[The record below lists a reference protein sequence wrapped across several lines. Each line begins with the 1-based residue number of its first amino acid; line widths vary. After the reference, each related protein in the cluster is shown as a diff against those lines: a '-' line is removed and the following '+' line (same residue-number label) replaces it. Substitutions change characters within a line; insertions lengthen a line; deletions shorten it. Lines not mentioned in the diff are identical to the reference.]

1 MNPLQKSILRSAASA
16 AVAVGA
22 AAAACAPIAARADSF
37 AQSILV
43 IDNFRLLH
51 ANGTTYSSAEF
62 PQLPGGGNAFASGQ
76 LNGVYNGATQAA
88 DLASGVSLDVAQQ
101 NVGAGLSARPE
112 NDVAPDAGAAGPQ
125 GSFGYGDQRM
135 SGSIITTPVDAAAT
149 PFQSRTRADAALDS
163 DGSASGAGGVATS
176 TAFSFSLG
184 AGEYMTIAFDATP
197 FTRAQANG
205 GAGAAAQAS
214 IAWSV
219 VVLDLSTGATV
230 FSFQPEQLNAMSR
243 VSSSGGFG
251 GPNIYDPGRLS
262 FAATIGMLDAGDTY
276 QVTFAQTSFASALQS
291 QQVPEPATLAGFG
304 AGLLALAALGRRR
317 RNARAGG
324 RAKKC

>member
-1 MNPLQKSILRSAASA
+1 MNPLQKSILHSAACA

-22 AAAACAPIAARADSF
+22 AGAPIAARADSF

-51 ANGTTYSSAEF
+51 ANGTTYSTAEF
-62 PQLPGGGNAFASGQ
+62 PQLAGAANAFASGQ
-76 LNGVYNGATQAA
+76 LNGVYSGATQGA

-101 NVGAGLSARPE
+101 NAGAGLSARPE
-112 NDVAPDAGAAGPQ
+112 NDVTPNAGPTGPH

-135 SGSIITTPVDAAAT
+135 TGSLITTPVDAAAT
-149 PFQSRTRADAALDS
+149 PFQSSTRADAALDFG
-163 DGSASGAGGVATS
+163 GSAFGVAGVAAS

-197 FTRAQANG
+197 YARAQADAG
-205 GAGAAAQAS
+205 TGAGAQAS
-214 IAWSV
+214 MAWSV

-230 FSFQPEQLNAMSR
+230 FSFQPEQLNADSY
-243 VSSSGGFG
+243 VSSGNGFG
-251 GPNIYDPGRLS
+251 GAAIYDPGRLS
-262 FAATIGMLDAGDTY
+262 FAATIGMLAAGGTY
-276 QVTFAQTSFASALQS
+276 QVTFAQASFASALQS

-317 RNARAGG
+317 RNGPPG
-324 RAKKC
+324 NS